1 MSSLSR
7 ISQYKTLLLFGAPGA
22 GKGTVGKALG
32 AIPGFVH
39 VACGDV
45 FRNLDL
51 TTPLG
56 KVFVEYSSK
65 GLLVPD
71 EATVELWHAS
81 LKAMV
86 DAHRFVPERD
96 LLILDGIP
104 RNVAQAHIMQDYIE
118 VEAIFHLVCSDESL
132 MMDRLKRRALRD
144 NRFDDA
150 NEEVIRHRWQVYEE
164 ESRPM
169 LDFYP
174 ASIIQAIDALGS
186 PPRVLH
192 TILDHLLAKQI
203 IA

>member
-1 MSSLSR
+1 MSTSVSMTK
-7 ISQYKTLLLFGAPGA
+7 YNTLLLFGAPGA

-39 VACGDV
+39 VACGEV

-51 TTPLG
+51 TTTLG

-65 GLLVPD
+65 GQLVPD

-81 LKAMV
+81 IKAMV

-104 RNVAQAHIMQDYIE
+104 RNLAQAQIMQEHIE
-118 VEAIFHLVCSDESL
+118 VQAIFHLVCTDET
-132 MMDRLKRRALRD
+132 MMMERLKRRALRE

-150 NEEVIRHRWQVYEE
+150 NESVIRHRWQVYEE

-169 LDFYP
+169 LGFYP
-174 ASIIQAIDALGS
+174 PDTIQQVDALAT

-192 TILDHLLAKQI
+192 RILDHLLAKNI

>member
-1 MSSLSR
+1 MSK
-7 ISQYKTLLLFGAPGA
+7 YKTLLLFGAPGA

-51 TTPLG
+51 TTTLG

-104 RNVAQAHIMQDYIE
+104 RNVAQAVIMQEHID
-118 VEAIFHLVCSDESL
+118 VQAIFHLVCTDET
-132 MMDRLKRRALRD
+132 MMMERLKRRALRD

-174 ASIIQAIDALGS
+174 KNIIEPIDALGT

-192 TILDHLLAKQI
+192 KILDYVLAQNI
-203 IA
+203 II

>member
-1 MSSLSR
+1 MSTAK
-7 ISQYKTLLLFGAPGA
+7 YKTLLLFGAPGA
-22 GKGTVGKALG
+22 GKGTAGKALG

-51 TTPLG
+51 TTTLG

-71 EATVELWHAS
+71 ESTVELWHAS

-104 RNVAQAHIMQDYIE
+104 RNVAQAEIMQEHID
-118 VEAIFHLVCSDESL
+118 VQAIFHLVCTDET
-132 MMDRLKRRALRD
+132 MMMERLKRRALRD

-150 NEEVIRHRWQVYEE
+150 NEEVIRHRWRVYEA

-174 ASIIQAIDALGS
+174 PEIIREVDALGS
-186 PPRVLH
+186 PARVLH
-192 TILDHLLAKQI
+192 RVLSHLLKHEI

>member
-1 MSSLSR
+1 MR
-7 ISQYKTLLLFGAPGA
+7 YRTLLLFGAPGA

-51 TTPLG
+51 TTTLG

-65 GLLVPD
+65 GQLVPD
-71 EATVELWHAS
+71 EATVELWNVS
-81 LKAMV
+81 IKAMV

-104 RNVAQAHIMQDYIE
+104 RNLSQAKIMQDYID
-118 VEAIFHLVCSDESL
+118 VQAIFYLVCTDES
-132 MMDRLKRRALRD
+132 MMMERLKRRALRE

-150 NEEVIRHRWQVYEE
+150 NEEVIRRRWHVYEE
-164 ESRPM
+164 ESQPM
-169 LDFYP
+169 LAFYP
-174 ASIIQAIDALGS
+174 PDIIQEIDALGS
-186 PPRVLH
+186 PPLVLH
-192 TILDHLLAKQI
+192 RILDHLLAKQI
-203 IA
+203 IS